1 MKTSKMGMAHY
12 SSKATFL
19 HSKALQLA
27 VNAEDRILSDLSAE
41 FEIEMFKNSTDKIPK
56 IRAKAIIH
64 DLDLSLSS
72 VTYPAI
78 QKIGNCFSLPPSQEA
93 EVKKQVEKQRANEKS
108 EVMKGSR
115 KIGIIYEQSKA
126 PIKYIAVLTGSY
138 LYLYQDKK
146 DVQYKTYFYIKNSKY
161 ETIEETDPIKK
172 PLSLV
177 IENSVNKFVLGFDKE
192 ATLQEWKKA
201 FQQIEHEE
209 NSMLMLTNLVQ
220 ATITE

>member
-1 MKTSKMGMAHY
+1 
-12 SSKATFL
+12 
-19 HSKALQLA
+19 
-27 VNAEDRILSDLSAE
+27 
-41 FEIEMFKNSTDKIPK
+41 
-56 IRAKAIIH
+56 
-64 DLDLSLSS
+64 
-72 VTYPAI
+72 
-78 QKIGNCFSLPPSQEA
+78 
-93 EVKKQVEKQRANEKS
+93 
-108 EVMKGSR
+108 MKGSR